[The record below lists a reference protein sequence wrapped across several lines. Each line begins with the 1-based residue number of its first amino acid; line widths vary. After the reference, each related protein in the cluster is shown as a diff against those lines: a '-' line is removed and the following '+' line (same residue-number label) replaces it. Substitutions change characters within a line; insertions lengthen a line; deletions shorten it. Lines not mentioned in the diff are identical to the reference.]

1 MQPKLENLGPR
12 GQLGLD
18 RLPLR
23 LAVLLVGLCGY
34 GASLALLL
42 RSGLGVSPWGVLQ
55 VAVAQRA
62 GLSVGT
68 VVVAVSFA
76 VLALWWPLR
85 QKPGIGT
92 LANCVCV
99 GVACDAILAV
109 APRPDD
115 LVVRAVLLLAGIL
128 LNGLS
133 SALYIGAQL
142 GPGPRDGLMTG
153 LHRVTGRPIGLL
165 RLGVEIV
172 VLGTGWLL
180 GGPVGVGTALYALGI
195 GPIVHWALPRVQ
207 IARQQ
212 DPTEATT
219 STSHSRRK
227 AARADHHQ
235 TRRA

>member
-1 MQPKLENLGPR
+1 MKLENLGPR
-12 GQLGLD
+12 AQLGLD

-23 LAVLLVGLCGY
+23 LMVLFAGLCGY
-34 GASLALLL
+34 GASLALLI

-55 VAVAQRA
+55 VAIARTA

-68 VVVAVSFA
+68 VVVVVSFA

-99 GVACDAILAV
+99 GVACDVTLAV
-109 APRPDD
+109 VTRPGD
-115 LVVRAVLLLAGIL
+115 LILRAVLLPAGIL

-133 SALYIGAQL
+133 SALYIGSQL

-165 RLGVEIV
+165 RPGIEVV
-172 VLGTGWLL
+172 VLGSGWLL
-180 GGPVGVGTALYALGI
+180 GGPVGIGTALYALCI
-195 GPIVHWALPRVQ
+195 GPVVQWVLPRVQ
-207 IARQQ
+207 ITTQRYPITAPPDRS
-212 DPTEATT
+212 DHRTTPTKG
-219 STSHSRRK
+219 RPC
-227 AARADHHQ
+227 
-235 TRRA
+235 